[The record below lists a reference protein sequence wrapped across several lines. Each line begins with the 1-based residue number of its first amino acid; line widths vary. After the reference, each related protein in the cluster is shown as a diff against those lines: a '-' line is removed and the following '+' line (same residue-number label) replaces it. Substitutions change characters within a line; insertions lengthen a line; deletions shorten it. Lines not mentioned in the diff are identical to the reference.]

1 MAAAEFRSAVKVSA
15 RWDWELMPL
24 EGVGPLCFGMR
35 ITEVAA
41 VLPGMAELRRFQ
53 AEPSFGEALGVE
65 FGMGRAK
72 PAVYAYFVDGR
83 LFCVAVDAVHGPQVT
98 LWGRELTACVP
109 ADLERFLLHAHW
121 SEVVDVSYGP
131 RGNPGVNELGLVV
144 RVQEVAS
151 GVVTRPVMVGRAWA
165 DRCTDDWEGAIPEC
179 EWVGRLWPHPGGAEC
194 WPPPGHKTHWGGW
207 QPPF

>member
-1 MAAAEFRSAVKVSA
+1 MAAAELRGAVKVSA
-15 RWDWELMPL
+15 RLDWELMPL
-24 EGVGPLCFGMR
+24 EGVGPLCFGMC

-41 VLPGMAELRRFQ
+41 VLPGMTELRRFK
-53 AEPSFGEALGVE
+53 AAPFSETLGVE
-65 FGMGRAK
+65 FGVGRAK
-72 PAVYAYFVDGR
+72 PAVYAYFIDGR

-121 SEVVDVSYGP
+121 CEVLDMSYGP

-151 GVVTRPVMVGRAWA
+151 GVVTRPVMVGRTWA
-165 DRCTDDWEGAIPEC
+165 DRCTDDWEGAISEC
-179 EWVGRLWPHPGGAEC
+179 EWVGRLWPHPGGTAS
-194 WPPPGHKTHWGGW
+194 WPPPGHKTHWAGW

>member
-1 MAAAEFRSAVKVSA
+1 MAAAELRGAVKVSA
-15 RWDWELMPL
+15 RLDWELMPL

-41 VLPGMAELRRFQ
+41 VLPGMTELRRFK
-53 AEPSFGEALGVE
+53 AAPFSETLGVE

-72 PAVYAYFVDGR
+72 PAVYAYFIGGR

-121 SEVVDVSYGP
+121 CEVLDVSYGP

-151 GVVTRPVMVGRAWA
+151 GVVTRPVMVGRTWA

-179 EWVGRLWPHPGGAEC
+179 EWVGRLWPHPGGTAS
-194 WPPPGHKTHWGGW
+194 WPRPGHKTHWGGW